1 VTGLIK
7 IGLGLAAVLGPAFV
21 FFQQADRKVFLP
33 GHTSPGHH
41 QIEQKCESCHTPFG
55 GVAQESC
62 VACHGEG
69 LSAAEDSHST
79 GKFEDPRNALQLGQL
94 DATHCVAC
102 HLEHRPTQTDAVG
115 VTARAGFCVECH
127 RDVGRERASHAD
139 LAFTSCT
146 NIGCHNFHDNRAIYG
161 DFLGKHRGEPDLLP
175 KPSVPLRGTGA
186 VAMAALPS
194 AAPGVQ
200 PGSGRAEAPAVGAA
214 GTGRPEGPD
223 AAPPAAAAPAG
234 GQPGEL
240 GSTTTLAAVAT
251 VAPDAPSAID
261 DRGGEGSAGR
271 AIATAAW
278 QRSAHARAGVSCG
291 GCHRAGGKAEA
302 SWSWRPD
309 PTVACARCHEDER
322 RTFSGGKHG
331 MRIAAGLPP
340 MRPADALVPAKM
352 KTQAVANVHEA
363 GLTCARCHDAHA
375 PDLRQAAVESC
386 EGCHDDGHTRTYR
399 ASAHFARW
407 QAELAGTA
415 APGSGVSC
423 ATCHLPRAVDR
434 TGDAPRVWVD
444 HNQNGNLRPV
454 DKMARSVCMSCH
466 GLAFS
471 LASLADADLVARNFN
486 GRPRPVRTGFD
497 LLTRSSP

>member
-7 IGLGLAAVLGPAFV
+7 IGLGLAAVLGPAVV

-79 GKFEDPRNALQLGQL
+79 GKFEDPRNALQLGHL

-102 HLEHRPTQTDAVG
+102 HLEHRPTQTDPVG

-127 RDVGRERASHAD
+127 RDVGRDRASHAD

-146 NIGCHNFHDNRAIYG
+146 NIGCHNFHDNRAVYG
-161 DFLGKHRGEPDLLP
+161 DFLGKHRGEPDLLA
-175 KPSVPLRGTGA
+175 KASVPVRG
-186 VAMAALPS
+186 
-194 AAPGVQ
+194 
-200 PGSGRAEAPAVGAA
+200 EAPAPTAVGVAPAGPEGPEAAPPTTLPA
-214 GTGRPEGPD
+214 GTGQ
-223 AAPPAAAAPAG
+223 G
-234 GQPGEL
+234 GASGA
-240 GSTTTLAAVAT
+240 TTALAAVAT
-251 VAPDAPSAID
+251 ITPDAPNAID

-271 AIATAAW
+271 ALATAGW

-291 GCHRAGGKAEA
+291 GCHRAGGKADA
-302 SWSWRPD
+302 VWSWRPD

-340 MRPADALVPAKM
+340 MRPADALVPSKM
-352 KTQAVANVHEA
+352 KTQVVANAHEA

-375 PDLRQAAVESC
+375 PDLRLAAVESC

-399 ASAHFARW
+399 QSEHFARW
-407 QAELAGTA
+407 QAELAGTG

-434 TGDAPRVWVD
+434 SGDAPRVWVD

-471 LASLADADLVARNFN
+471 LASLADPDLVARNFK

-497 LLTRSSP
+497 LLTRSTP